1 MTFLEHLEELRWFF
15 LRSMIVFIL
24 CLVFSF
30 IYFSHLQYIM
40 LQPFYEAKAFLGLSQ
55 VFLQD
60 IKVSSPFIAKIIISL
75 LGAVMVSFPYF
86 ILESCRFVYPSLS
99 GFVSRASF
107 LLVFILSIF
116 LFVVGCLFG
125 YFYLLPTSL
134 YFFMSMIN
142 GDVIFAPERINY
154 IFFSFWLV
162 LICGI
167 IFQLPIV
174 SILLTKSRIINYEFL
189 RQMRPYSLILILI
202 VSALLSPPDP
212 LSQILIALPLYLL
225 YEVSVFI
232 SYVLRKKS

>member
-1 MTFLEHLEELRWFF
+1 MTFLEHLEELRWFL

-24 CLVFSF
+24 CMVFSF
-30 IYFSHLQYIM
+30 IYFYHLQYMM
-40 LQPFYEAKAFLGLSQ
+40 LQPFYEVKELLGLSQ
-55 VFLQD
+55 VSLQD

-99 GFVSRASF
+99 GFVTRSSF
-107 LLVFILSIF
+107 LLVFISSVSLY
-116 LFVVGCLFG
+116 VVGCLFG

-134 YFFMSMIN
+134 HFFMSMIN
-142 GDVIFAPERINY
+142 GDVIFTPERINY
-154 IFFSFWLV
+154 IFFSFWMV

-189 RQMRPYSLILILI
+189 KQMRSYSLILILI